1 MFLDNYDE
9 EKVRQV
15 LMEDA
20 REEGWEKGHA
30 EGREAGLEEGRAEGR
45 AEGRLRLLIA
55 QMTGKISAGCPVEQ
69 IRKDLGLDIPEID
82 ELYDMIV
89 QAGEHPDEEA
99 ILRSYMERR
108 DGKQEDGTDTDL

>member
-1 MFLDNYDE
+1 MDHNVLKDFLIKHQTEVTDLFLDNYDE

-45 AEGRLRLLIA
+45 AEGRTEGKAEGIAERTLRTIRNQLRRHADYDIIA
-55 QMTGKISAGCPVEQ
+55 SDNDVTVEEV
-69 IRKDLGLDIPEID
+69 IRIAKESGMA
-82 ELYDMIV
+82 Y
-89 QAGEHPDEEA
+89 
-99 ILRSYMERR
+99 
-108 DGKQEDGTDTDL
+108 